1 MIRFAEKLHIVPLLA
16 PAASSDSRASA
27 YINIENAHWASFLL
41 YAGAMTSDST
51 DTITITVE
59 ASTAASSNATEIQ
72 VPFQYRLSS
81 ATGGDL
87 WGAIGSAAAATGYAI
102 TAEDDNKL
110 LLVEVNPDAIPA
122 LTGYTDHK
130 FLRVVCT
137 ADIVTAYS
145 LDVVAILEP
154 RYGKNLIPSST

>member
-1 MIRFAEKLHIVPLLA
+1 MIRFAEKLHVVPLLA

-27 YINIENAHWASFLL
+27 YINVENAQWASFLL

-51 DTITITVE
+51 DTITVTIE

-72 VPFQYRLSS
+72 VPFSYRLS
-81 ATGGDL
+81 AITGDDL

-102 TAEDDNKL
+102 TAVDDNKL
-110 LLVEVNPDAIPA
+110 LLVDVDLAVLPG
-122 LTGYTDHK
+122 LTGYTDHS

-137 ADIVTAYS
+137 ASIVTAYS
-145 LDVVAILEP
+145 LSVIAALEP